1 MHAYNLSMQSVERIV
16 IRYTSTPQIN
26 DLTGLSGWL
35 CMVFGLSNGQ
45 DRSEAR
51 ILESIIQKSISGDGI
66 TSKEISETVK
76 VPRSTVIY
84 HLNRF
89 LSSGLIVRSGRKYFL
104 RSNDMASTI
113 EEIES
118 DMLREFSRLIH
129 MAERFDQIMGE
140 NSYGRRKEPKSGRQR
155 QRAVAGR

>member
-1 MHAYNLSMQSVERIV
+1 MQSVERIV

-26 DLTGLSGWL
+26 DLTALSGWL
-35 CMVFGLSNGQ
+35 CMVFGLSNGH
-45 DRSEAR
+45 DRNEAR
-51 ILESIIQKSISGDGI
+51 ILESIIQKSIAGDGI

-89 LSSGLIVRSGRKYFL
+89 LSSGLIVRGGRKYFL

-118 DMLREFSRLIH
+118 DMLREFNRLIH

-140 NSYGRRKEPKSGRQR
+140 NSYGRGKEPKTGRQR